1 MTRVLFVDDESRV
14 LEGLQRM
21 LRSRRHEWE
30 MVFAADGPA
39 ALAACEIAPFD
50 VVVSDMRMPGMDGA
64 TLLAEVQ
71 RIHPDTVRIVLSG
84 HADRAG
90 AARAARV
97 AHQFLAKP
105 TDAAGLTE
113 TIERACQL
121 RDTLKQPA
129 IREVLGRIS
138 SLPTIPGLY
147 MQLVELLNRP
157 NTQVEEIA
165 AIIVQDI
172 GMSVKVLQLVNSTMF
187 GISRHI
193 TTLQTA
199 VTLLG
204 VNFISSLVLTAEVFR
219 AYETRGTEPGLNL
232 NALQRHSLLVADI
245 AASLVTDGRQAE
257 SAYIAGML
265 HDVGRLALMDGLPKE
280 FAEICRTARDRGVPL
295 YDVEM
300 EVLGVTHTQIGA
312 YLLRLWHLPE
322 AVVEAV
328 AFHHKPSAIGSA
340 APMIPLAVHVADAL
354 ANEVAPEFSTG
365 QCVPPELDM
374 ECLSR
379 MDLIDQLPAWR
390 AAAQERYG
398 HAAKSLSAQSSA

>member
-1 MTRVLFVDDESRV
+1 MTRVLFVDDETRV

-21 LRSRRHEWE
+21 LRARRHDWE
-30 MVFAADGPA
+30 MVFAPDGPTALEACDQA
-39 ALAACEIAPFD
+39 AFD

-64 TLLAEVQ
+64 ALLSEVQ
-71 RIHPDTVRIVLSG
+71 RRHPDTVRIVLSG

-121 RDTLKQPA
+121 RDTLSNPA
-129 IREVLGRIS
+129 IREILGRIG
-138 SLPTIPGLY
+138 SLPALPTLY
-147 MQLVELLNRP
+147 MELVEVLHRP
-157 NTQVEEIA
+157 NARVEEIA
-165 AIIVQDI
+165 RIISQDI
-172 GMSVKVLQLVNSTMF
+172 GMSTKVLQLVNSTMF
-187 GISRHI
+187 GISRHV

-219 AYETRGTEPGLNL
+219 AYESRSEEARQRMA
-232 NALQRHSLLVADI
+232 ALQRHSLLVADV
-245 AASLVTDGRQAE
+245 AASLVSDGRQAE

-265 HDVGRLALMDGLPKE
+265 HDVGRLAMMDGLPEE
-280 FAEICRTARDRGVPL
+280 FQRICEVAEERGVSMHE
-295 YDVEM
+295 VEQ
-300 EVLGVTHTQIGA
+300 EVLGVTHTQVGA

-328 AFHHKPSAIGSA
+328 AFHHRPSAIGTTT
-340 APMIPLAVHVADAL
+340 PMIPLAVHVADVL
-354 ANEVAPEFSTG
+354 SHEVAPQHSVG
-365 QCVPPELDM
+365 GCMPPELDVA
-374 ECLSR
+374 CLQR
-379 MDLIDQLPAWR
+379 MDLQNQLEEWR
-390 AAAQERYG
+390 QIARERQT
-398 HAAKSLSAQSSA
+398 HSARG

>member
-1 MTRVLFVDDESRV
+1 MMTRVLFVDDESRV

-21 LRSRRHEWE
+21 LRARRHDWE
-30 MVFAADGPA
+30 MVFAGDGA
-39 ALAACEIAPFD
+39 SALEACETAPFD

-64 TLLAEVQ
+64 ALLAEVQ
-71 RIHPDTVRIVLSG
+71 RRHPDTVRIVLSG

-121 RDTLKQPA
+121 RDTLKHPA
-129 IREVLGRIS
+129 IREILGRMG
-138 SLPTIPGLY
+138 SLPTLPTLY
-147 MQLVELLNRP
+147 MELVEVLNRP
-157 NTQVEEIA
+157 NARIDEIA
-165 AIIVQDI
+165 SIISQDI
-172 GMSVKVLQLVNSTMF
+172 GMSAKVLQLVNSTMF
-187 GISRHI
+187 GISRHV

-204 VNFISSLVLTAEVFR
+204 VNFISSLVLTAEVFH
-219 AYETRGTEPGLNL
+219 AYEHRSEEARVRMS
-232 NALQRHSLLVADI
+232 ALQRHSLLVADI
-245 AASLVTDGRQAE
+245 AASLVADGRQAE

-265 HDVGRLALMDGLPKE
+265 HDVGRLALMDCLPGE
-280 FAEICRTARDRGVPL
+280 FQQICELARERGVPL
-295 YDVEM
+295 QDVEE
-300 EVLGVTHTQIGA
+300 EVLGVTHTQVGA

-328 AFHHKPSAIGSA
+328 AFHHRPSAIGSA

-354 ANEVAPEFSTG
+354 AHEAAPELAVADCT
-365 QCVPPELDM
+365 PPELDM
-374 ECLSR
+374 ECLRR
-379 MDLIDQLPAWR
+379 MDLVDQLPEWRQLAQDRQAHAAR
-390 AAAQERYG
+390 AAS
-398 HAAKSLSAQSSA
+398 AK

>member
-1 MTRVLFVDDESRV
+1 MMTRVLFVDDESRV

-21 LRSRRHEWE
+21 LRARRHEWE
-30 MVFAADGPA
+30 MVFAGDGQS
-39 ALAACEIAPFD
+39 ALEACEQAPFD

-64 TLLAEVQ
+64 ALLAEVQ
-71 RIHPDTVRIVLSG
+71 RRHPDTVRIVLSG

-121 RDTLKQPA
+121 RDTLNHPA
-129 IREVLGRIS
+129 IREILGRID
-138 SLPTIPGLY
+138 SLPALPTLY
-147 MQLVELLNRP
+147 MELVEALNRP
-157 NTQVEEIA
+157 HAGVNEIA
-165 AIIVQDI
+165 GIISQDI
-172 GMSVKVLQLVNSTMF
+172 GMSAKVLQLVNSTMF
-187 GISRHI
+187 GISRHV

-219 AYETRGTEPGLNL
+219 AYEHRSEEARRCMA
-232 NALQRHSLLVADI
+232 ALQRHSLLVADI
-245 AASLVTDGRQAE
+245 AASIASDGRQAE

-265 HDVGRLALMDGLPKE
+265 HDVGRLAMMDGLPKE
-280 FAEICRTARDRGVPL
+280 FEEICVVARERGMPL
-295 YDVEM
+295 HDVEQEM
-300 EVLGVTHTQIGA
+300 LGVTHPQVGA

-328 AFHHKPSAIGSA
+328 AFHHRPSAIGTA
-340 APMIPLAVHVADAL
+340 APLIPLAVHVADAL
-354 ANEVAPEFSTG
+354 AHEVAPELSVGSCT
-365 QCVPPELDM
+365 PPELDV
-374 ECLSR
+374 ECLQR
-379 MDLIDQLPAWR
+379 MDLLDQLPDWR
-390 AAAQERYG
+390 RIAAERQA
-398 HAAKSLSAQSSA
+398 HSVAPRS

>member
-1 MTRVLFVDDESRV
+1 MTRVLFVDDETRV

-30 MVFAADGPA
+30 MVFAADGRT
-39 ALAACEIAPFD
+39 ALEACEKAPFD

-64 TLLAEVQ
+64 SLLSEVQ
-71 RIHPDTVRIVLSG
+71 RRHPDTVRIVLSG

-121 RDTLKQPA
+121 RDTLNQPGL
-129 IREVLGRIS
+129 REILGRIG
-138 SLPTIPGLY
+138 SLPALPTLY
-147 MQLVELLNRP
+147 MDLIAVLNRP
-157 NTQVEEIA
+157 NVQVDEISR
-165 AIIVQDI
+165 IISQDI
-172 GMSVKVLQLVNSTMF
+172 GMSAKVLQLVNSTMF
-187 GISRHI
+187 GISRHV

-219 AYETRGTEPGLNL
+219 AYEHRSEHARTSMTG
-232 NALQRHSLLVADI
+232 LQRHSLLVADI
-245 AASLVTDGRQAE
+245 AASLVSDGRQAE

-265 HDVGRLALMDGLPKE
+265 HDIGRLALMDGLPKE
-280 FAEICRTARDRGVPL
+280 FDEICNTASERDVPL
-295 YDVEM
+295 HDIE
-300 EVLGVTHTQIGA
+300 EELLGVTHTQVGA
-312 YLLRLWHLPE
+312 YLLRLWQLPE

-328 AFHHKPSAIGSA
+328 AFHHRPSAIGTA

-354 ANEVAPEFSTG
+354 AHEVAPEHAVSSCT
-365 QCVPPELDM
+365 PPTLDL
-374 ECLSR
+374 ECLER
-379 MDLIDQLPAWR
+379 MGLLDQLPEWR
-390 AAAQERYG
+390 RIAVERQA
-398 HAAKSLSAQSSA
+398 HSSRAR

>member
-1 MTRVLFVDDESRV
+1 MTRVLFVDDETRV

-21 LRSRRHEWE
+21 LRARRHDWE
-30 MVFAADGPA
+30 MVFADSGAS
-39 ALAACEIAPFD
+39 ALEACDRSPFD

-64 TLLAEVQ
+64 SLLSEVQ
-71 RIHPDTVRIVLSG
+71 RRHPDTVRIVLSG

-121 RDTLKQPA
+121 RDTLKHPA
-129 IREVLGRIS
+129 IREILGRIG
-138 SLPTIPGLY
+138 SLPALPTLY
-147 MQLVELLNRP
+147 MNLLEVLNRP
-157 NTQVEEIA
+157 NVQVDEIA
-165 AIIVQDI
+165 RIISQDI
-172 GMSVKVLQLVNSTMF
+172 GMSTKVLQLVNSTMF
-187 GISRHI
+187 GISRHV

-219 AYETRGTEPGLNL
+219 AYDHGAGESGQWMA
-232 NALQRHSLLVADI
+232 ALQKHSLLVADI
-245 AASLVTDGRQAE
+245 AASLASDGRQAE

-265 HDVGRLALMDGLPKE
+265 HDVGRLALMDGLPTE
-280 FAEICRTARDRGVPL
+280 FREMCAEARERAVPL
-295 YDVEM
+295 QEVEM
-300 EVLGVTHTQIGA
+300 ERLGVTHTQVGA

-328 AFHHKPSAIGSA
+328 AFHHRPSAIGSA

-354 ANEVAPEFSTG
+354 AHEVAPELSVG
-365 QCVPPELDM
+365 QCVAPQLDV
-374 ECLSR
+374 ECLER
-379 MDLIDQLPAWR
+379 MDLLDQLPEWR
-390 AAAQERYG
+390 KLAQERRA
-398 HAAKSLSAQSSA
+398 HALRKR

>member
-1 MTRVLFVDDESRV
+1 MITRVLFVDDETRV

-21 LRSRRHEWE
+21 LRGRRHDWE
-30 MVFAADGPA
+30 MVFAPDGPT
-39 ALAACEIAPFD
+39 ALAACEQAPFD

-64 TLLAEVQ
+64 ALLAEVQ
-71 RIHPDTVRIVLSG
+71 RRHPDTVRIVLSG

-121 RDTLKQPA
+121 RDTLSSPG
-129 IREVLGRIS
+129 IREILGRIG
-138 SLPTIPGLY
+138 SLPALPTLY
-147 MQLVELLNRP
+147 MNLVEVLNRP
-157 NTQVEEIA
+157 NAQVEEIA
-165 AIIVQDI
+165 AIISRDI
-172 GMSVKVLQLVNSTMF
+172 GMSTKVLQLVNSTMF
-187 GISRHI
+187 GISRHV

-219 AYETRGTEPGLNL
+219 AYESRSEEARTCMTS
-232 NALQRHSLLVADI
+232 LQRHSLLVADI
-245 AASLVTDGRQAE
+245 AASLALDSRQAE

-265 HDVGRLALMDGLPKE
+265 HDVGRLAMMDGLPDE
-280 FAEICRTARDRGVPL
+280 FAEICTIARERGVPL
-295 YDVEM
+295 DEVER
-300 EVLGVTHTQIGA
+300 ERLGVTHTQVGA

-328 AFHHKPSAIGSA
+328 AFHHRPSAIGTA

-354 ANEVAPEFSTG
+354 AHEVAPEHSVAACT
-365 QCVPPELDM
+365 PPALDID
-374 ECLSR
+374 CLQR
-379 MDLIDQLPAWR
+379 MDLLDQLPEWR
-390 AAAQERYG
+390 RLAAERQS
-398 HAAKSLSAQSSA
+398 HAARA